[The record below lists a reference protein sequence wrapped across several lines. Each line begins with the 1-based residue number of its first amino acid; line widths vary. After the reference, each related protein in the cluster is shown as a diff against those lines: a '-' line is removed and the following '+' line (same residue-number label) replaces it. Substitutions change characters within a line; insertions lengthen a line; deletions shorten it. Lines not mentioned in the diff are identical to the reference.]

1 MKLSKT
7 LRIFSGIAFVLL
19 ISYLS
24 WVSGGTSQ
32 AQESN
37 KGSIYKD
44 EQVIDVKQIEKLDEE
59 LLDLKQQITEI
70 KRKQQNDKDY
80 NQGKRR

>member
-7 LRIFSGIAFVLL
+7 LKIFSGIVFVLL
-19 ISYLS
+19 ISYFS
-24 WVSGGTSQ
+24 WVSGRTSQ

-37 KGSIYKD
+37 KESIYKD
-44 EQVIDVKQIEKLDEE
+44 EQSIDVKQVEKLDEE

-80 NQGKRR
+80 NQRKRR

>member
-1 MKLSKT
+1 MTTRKS
-7 LRIFSGIAFVLL
+7 LRSVLIISLMFL
-19 ISYLS
+19 IGCFL
-24 WVSGGTSQ
+24 WANNRKSQ

-37 KGSIYKD
+37 KESIYKD
-44 EQVIDVKQIEKLDEE
+44 EQSIDVKQIEKLDEE

-80 NQGKRR
+80 NQRKRR

>member
-1 MKLSKT
+1 
-7 LRIFSGIAFVLL
+7 L

-24 WVSGGTSQ
+24 WASGKTSQ

-44 EQVIDVKQIEKLDEE
+44 EQSIDVKQIEKLDEE

-80 NQGKRR
+80 NQRKRR